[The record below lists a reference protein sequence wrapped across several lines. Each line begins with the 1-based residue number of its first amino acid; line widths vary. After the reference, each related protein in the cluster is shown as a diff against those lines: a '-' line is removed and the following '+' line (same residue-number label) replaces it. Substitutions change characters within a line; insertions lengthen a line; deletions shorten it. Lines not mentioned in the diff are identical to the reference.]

1 MGQFLDFMIFFK
13 KKYETRRGLCHRKS
27 HFFSNNNLEIIGENK
42 SNMCFEVEELEVFIV
57 TY

>member
-1 MGQFLDFMIFFK
+1 MKQGEA
-13 KKYETRRGLCHRKS
+13 YATEKS